1 MSIQFASSY
10 YFVKSKKHRL
20 TSIKVKGIEIVESLS
35 HKIQT
40 QGENWRMR
48 LSPTLLGGNDLV
60 YSSLDLVKI
69 YYFSSFMYY
78 HVQYEIHHLSAHIL
92 CLNFHHY
99 QYDR

>member
-48 LSPTLLGGNDLV
+48 LSPTCVNKGRQARPMSGLLLLDV
-60 YSSLDLVKI
+60 YDVTT
-69 YYFSSFMYY
+69 
-78 HVQYEIHHLSAHIL
+78 
-92 CLNFHHY
+92 
-99 QYDR
+99 